1 MSHGYAGSGKTKGK
15 VEGGR
20 GKVKNARVPQRTI
33 QAASDED
40 FVRKAAKHLADVITD
55 AINKRG
61 ECILGLSGGSTPK
74 PVYEALGKLPLPWDQ
89 VRCFLIDERYVP
101 AGHNDSNQKLVRESL
116 VAHARIKER
125 NLVFPD
131 TSLPLEECVKRYA
144 RDLIALFDEHL
155 ADIVVLGMGS
165 DGHIA
170 SLFPPLNDN
179 LMDDSRLAAHTVT
192 DQFAVH
198 DRITLTLNP
207 IAAANHVV
215 FLLKGAEK
223 KKVWE
228 EMTSS
233 VEDGKRWPAK
243 RVLESTDVTAIWG

>member
-1 MSHGYAGSGKTKGK
+1 MMGNGGWWMVRSMGKEHNSDMPLHEIRTAGDQEF
-15 VEGGR
+15 VE
-20 GKVKNARVPQRTI
+20 Q
-33 QAASDED
+33 S
-40 FVRKAAKHLADVITD
+40 AKFLAEKITD
-55 AINKRG
+55 AIADRG

-74 PVYEALGKLPLPWDQ
+74 PVYEALGKMPLDWDH

-101 AGHNDSNQKLVRESL
+101 ADYNDSNQKLVRETL

-155 ADIVVLGMGS
+155 ADLVILGMGS

-170 SLFPPLNDN
+170 SLFPPLDQV
-179 LMDDSRLAAHTVT
+179 LMDDSRMVAHTKT

-198 DRITLTLNP
+198 DRITVTLNP
-207 IAAANHVV
+207 IAAANHAV
-215 FLLKGAEK
+215 FLLKGADK
-223 KKVWE
+223 KKVWD
-228 EMTSS
+228 EMTINIAD
-233 VEDGKRWPAK
+233 ERRWPAK
-243 RVLESTDVTAIWG
+243 RVLESTETTVIWG